1 MSAVVVDTSRW
12 DRYRQ
17 LEAQAASLS
26 GLIASATARLVEVVE
41 AVEREGQWE
50 GHRSVEAWTAL
61 KCGTSGGHARQL
73 VATARGLRDLPAVR
87 AAFEA
92 GSITADHVAVMVN
105 RGLTVAHE
113 DQALNL
119 AAVASV
125 AQLGTALSFL
135 PQPDTDAAERPAPS
149 PSVSF
154 GQRDNGMWRA
164 VIELFPED
172 GALLA
177 KAFEAGRDEV
187 FRDTHPDLDGDPDP
201 RAVRKETTWVDGVKR
216 TAHRA
221 LDALDP
227 ATRAGRGPSD
237 RYQVHLHVR
246 ADSGAAHWHL
256 GPSVSDSVRRL
267 LCCDTDITAWVD
279 DANHTLGMGR
289 RQRLANRRLRRT
301 VEHRDRRLCGTGLR
315 TTPLADH
322 PPHLALG
329 RRRTHRPPQP
339 RRHLRRPPP
348 HGPQRSPQPRR
359 QPRHRPAQS
368 VRPPR
373 QTDLRPDPPT
383 HPANRPTSP
392 PAASESPHPAT
403 SPRSGEHADWSWF
416 RWQ

>member
-92 GSITADHVAVMVN
+92 GTVTADHVAVMVN

-113 DQALNL
+113 DQALQL

-135 PQPDTDAAERPAPS
+135 PQPEAEPAERPTPA

-187 FRDTHPDLDGDPDP
+187 FRDSHPDLDGEPDP
-201 RAVRKETTWVDGVKR
+201 RAVRKETTWVDGVMR

-256 GPSVSDSVRRL
+256 GPSVSESVRRL
-267 LCCDTDITAWVD
+267 LCCDADITAWVD

-301 VEHRDRRLCGTGLR
+301 VEHRDGGCVVPGCEQRRWLIIHHIWHWEDGGPTDPHNLVAICGAHHRMVHSDLLR
-315 TTPLADH
+315 LEGNPDAGQLKVFDH
-322 PPHLALG
+322 RG
-329 RRRTHRPPQP
+329 RQICANH
-339 RRHLRRPPP
+339 
-348 HGPQRSPQPRR
+348 
-359 QPRHRPAQS
+359 
-368 VRPPR
+368 
-373 QTDLRPDPPT
+373 PT

-392 PAASESPHPAT
+392 PAAAESPHPAT